1 MILHRT
7 GALATRP
14 FAAAAGKRLEQLTAA
29 DFQHTLGAVLVPAF
43 VLSRAV
49 AECMKPRGSGSVVL
63 FSSMYG
69 VVSPDPRIY
78 HAPMAPN
85 PIDYGASKA
94 AVLQIARYFAVHTD
108 RPASAS
114 TASLPGRSRTPAC
127 RGPTP
132 DSSRTSTA
140 RPRSV
145 ASARTPRSSARLTPS
160 RPNPRKIQ
168 FPVSPRPKIG
178 FWPGRE
184 ETRAMLITNV

>member
-1 MILHRT
+1 VILHRT

-49 AECMKPRGSGSVVL
+49 AECMNPRGSGSVVL

-78 HAPMAPN
+78 HAPTAPN

-94 AVLQIARYFAVHTD
+94 AVLQIARYFAVHYGPSGLRFNCIT
-108 RPASAS
+108 
-114 TASLPGRSRTPAC
+114 PGP
-127 RGPTP
+127 
-132 DSSRTSTA
+132 
-140 RPRSV
+140 
-145 ASARTPRSSARLTPS
+145 L
-160 RPNPRKIQ
+160 PNPGVQGTHPGFIADLNRKTALGRVGQNAEIVGPINPLPTQ
-168 FPVSPRPKIG
+168 PPENPVSCQPPPRNQILAG
-178 FWPGRE
+178 TGR
-184 ETRAMLITNV
+184 N